1 MPWMVLQAHLDKI
14 AKVCKKIF
22 QNMPA
27 IRRQRAM
34 ERRASA
40 GSPGSASKG
49 KQQVYLPH
57 KRSGILSRP
66 SATATSPAANGPV
79 PIQMVSSEQVRT
91 MAKHQE
97 LARTRENI
105 PARPDIYIDYA
116 EEENEICEDILRR
129 EEKKRRKQI
138 HDVNINDDLSF
149 EIGDLPSLFRKSEYT
164 GGPSFIDSKSK
175 TPGSEVSISE
185 TDDDRVIIA
194 DDYDDSGKKSVYK
207 LNSSNPVVEVPM
219 NNSGKIAIASLQ
231 NIQSEALQN
240 SSQCEDSL
248 EEKERP
254 MLVISEVKSLSD
266 DSW

>member
-1 MPWMVLQAHLDKI
+1 MFKITFNLILEHIIKERGMPWMVLQAHLDKI

-49 KQQVYLPH
+49 NQQVLY

-66 SATATSPAANGPV
+66 SSSATSTATNGPV

-97 LARTRENI
+97 MARARENI

-149 EIGDLPSLFRKSEYT
+149 EIGDLPSLFRKSE
-164 GGPSFIDSKSK
+164 
-175 TPGSEVSISE
+175 
-185 TDDDRVIIA
+185 
-194 DDYDDSGKKSVYK
+194 
-207 LNSSNPVVEVPM
+207 
-219 NNSGKIAIASLQ
+219 
-231 NIQSEALQN
+231 
-240 SSQCEDSL
+240 
-248 EEKERP
+248 
-254 MLVISEVKSLSD
+254 
-266 DSW
+266 